1 MAGCSER
8 TDPTPELLP
17 LPQEVVWSKGAFQ
30 KSEVSLSGDPS
41 VVGIVGEWLD
51 GAGIKRSDT
60 ATGKVNVRL
69 VERIDQAVVNQEEA
83 YNLAVSQ
90 EKISIEAV
98 TEKVSIGLSRH
109 CAS

>member
-1 MAGCSER
+1 M
-8 TDPTPELLP
+8 
-17 LPQEVVWSKGAFQ
+17 
-30 KSEVSLSGDPS
+30 
-41 VVGIVGEWLD
+41 GIVGEWLD

-83 YNLAVSQ
+83 YNLTVSQ
-90 EKISIEAV
+90 EEISIEAV

-109 CAS
+109 CASWLTGQLVRSESLAVKS

>member
-1 MAGCSER
+1 M
-8 TDPTPELLP
+8 
-17 LPQEVVWSKGAFQ
+17 
-30 KSEVSLSGDPS
+30 
-41 VVGIVGEWLD
+41 GIVGEWLD

-90 EKISIEAV
+90 E
-98 TEKVSIGLSRH
+98 R
-109 CAS
+109 